1 VQLIRQIDA
10 RVAAMSAGQARRIV
24 NEGAVMFCN
33 ESTTGSTP
41 VRALGARPW
50 IAAAVLAAALPL
62 AGGCATDPAGGGA
75 ATEGP
80 TGELMISLT
89 QPGPHGEIYHLA
101 NAFFEVVH
109 TDDGATFFVDGS
121 GFNGPAT
128 VSLPPGL
135 VNVTLLD
142 GWSLEKSTD
151 GGATF
156 QPVSALL
163 GSPQTNSLRILANQP
178 AFVEY
183 AFLIRQIN
191 GTLAISLGIDTEP
204 RELAGGM
211 VVQSASG
218 DLAGYVGTAASLDFG
233 IYFKLFSLE
242 SVTLPD
248 GTKQHLYT
256 AFGQQ
261 GSLGPAPLPS
271 TAVAAEFYND
281 ELGTLSQLARGFT
294 GSSLTYAV
302 SARPDGTIELSGS
315 LIGIADLEFGPSPI
329 DAILP
334 RIGPDGFP
342 NDEFFY
348 NTTVPFTLLEQNGGV
363 TGLLRMRHLVPSP

>member
-1 VQLIRQIDA
+1 
-10 RVAAMSAGQARRIV
+10 
-24 NEGAVMFCN
+24 MFCN
-33 ESTTGSTP
+33 ESTTGSTS
-41 VRALGARPW
+41 VRATGARRSW
-50 IAAAVLAAALPL
+50 IAAAALAAALPL
-62 AGGCATDPAGGGA
+62 AQGCATTPGGGA
-75 ATEGP
+75 AAEGP
-80 TGELMISLT
+80 TGELVISLT

-121 GFNGPAT
+121 GFGAQAT
-128 VSLPPGL
+128 VSLPPGI
-135 VNVTLLD
+135 VDVTLLD

-151 GGATF
+151 GGVTF

-163 GSPQTNSLRILANQP
+163 GSPQTNALRILANQP
-178 AFVEY
+178 AFVEF
-183 AFLIRQIN
+183 AFLIRQTS
-191 GTLAISLGIDTEP
+191 GTLAITLGIVAAP
-204 RELAGGM
+204 RELAGG
-211 VVQSASG
+211 VLVNSASG
-218 DLAGYVGTAASLDFG
+218 DLAGYALGTARTLDFG
-233 IYFKLFSLE
+233 VFFKLFSIE

-261 GSLGPAPLPS
+261 GSLGPTPLPS

-281 ELGTLSQLARGFT
+281 ELGTLSALARGFT
-294 GSSLTYAV
+294 GGTLTYAV

-315 LIGIADLEFGPSPI
+315 LLGTADLEFGPNAI

-334 RIGPDGFP
+334 TIGPDGFP

-348 NTTVPFTLLEQNGGV
+348 DSTLPFTLLEQQGAMS
-363 TGLLRMRHLVPSP
+363 GLLRMRHLLPQP